1 MKPGTAVTAG
11 GSHTATWGPSDG
23 ALLST
28 SNATGGGP
36 IRVYTADSRPLCLR
50 GVADVLSGHEDIVL
64 VGSALTWDA
73 AAREIAD
80 LGPDIALIKDS
91 LAGSCSAA
99 LVSLHSMGAAARV
112 VFLTDSVETA
122 TVYEAM
128 AGRAAGYVTTADAP
142 EMLVRAVREV
152 FGGRTA
158 LTLDLQTRLAEEIR
172 ARTTGD
178 GVALSAR
185 ELRTLQLI
193 ADGVPTKEIAPMLAV
208 SSSTIKS
215 DLSSIFA
222 KLRVHDRAAA
232 VAEGVRK
239 GFVD

>member
-1 MKPGTAVTAG
+1 
-11 GSHTATWGPSDG
+11 
-23 ALLST
+23 
-28 SNATGGGP
+28 
-36 IRVYTADSRPLCLR
+36 
-50 GVADVLSGHEDIVL
+50 
-64 VGSALTWDA
+64 
-73 AAREIAD
+73 
-80 LGPDIALIKDS
+80 
-91 LAGSCSAA
+91 
-99 LVSLHSMGAAARV
+99 MGAAARV

-122 TVYEAM
+122 TVFEAM
-128 AGRAAGYVTTADAP
+128 AGRAAGYVSTADAP

-208 SSSTIKS
+208 SLSTIKS